1 MAVVEIMSLLLLE
14 HEVKVMLAVLEF
26 LLLPR
31 MAVVAVAVLA
41 LLALLV
47 LLVRVV
53 RVVRV

>member
-26 LLLPR
+26 LLLPH

-41 LLALLV
+41 LLAIMVLVVLLV
-47 LLVRVV
+47 LVV
-53 RVVRV
+53 QV